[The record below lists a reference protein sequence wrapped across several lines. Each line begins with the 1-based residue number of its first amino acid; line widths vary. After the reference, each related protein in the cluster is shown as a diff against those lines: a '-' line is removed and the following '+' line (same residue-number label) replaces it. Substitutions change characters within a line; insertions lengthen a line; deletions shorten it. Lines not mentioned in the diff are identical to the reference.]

1 MAGNPDEIGSSRTIP
16 RYFEWVQ
23 DFNSYFWT
31 EDEINQRLE
40 KIVLDALEQI
50 WQTSERRGISLRTAA
65 FVVACKRILTAH
77 EERGLY
83 P

>member
-1 MAGNPDEIGSSRTIP
+1 MELQP
-16 RYFEWVQ
+16 RLSGVKVWRQLGPGVTECL
-23 DFNSYFWT
+23 T
-31 EDEINQRLE
+31 EDE
-40 KIVLDALEQI
+40 
-50 WQTSERRGISLRTAA
+50 TSERRGISLRTAA